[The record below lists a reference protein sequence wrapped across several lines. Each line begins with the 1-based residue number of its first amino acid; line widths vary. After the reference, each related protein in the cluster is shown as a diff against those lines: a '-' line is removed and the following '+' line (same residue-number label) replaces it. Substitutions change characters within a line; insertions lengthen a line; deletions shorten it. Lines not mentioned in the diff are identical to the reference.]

1 MIDRA
6 TSRASTSLSAACAVV
21 IGATVLTGCAAG
33 HARSLASRFVKPG
46 VPATDFGGPVPASG
60 HLPAREIDEARLRAA
75 NRSAASWGERMENTD
90 PDLAAALLLELML
103 PSAEH
108 QLGVAREYRRLGIL
122 DAAYARATKAIK
134 TEPYL
139 GEAHEMIAQIWRDW
153 QMPARALGPAYRAT
167 YFDARSA
174 SARNTLGT
182 ILERLGRLDAAGRAY
197 EAAAERAPAAAWP
210 LNNLCHLEL
219 GRGHL
224 DAARSYCTAALELQP
239 DFAAAHNNL
248 ALAFAAAGDLERA
261 EEQFLAAGDP
271 AAANYNLGIVYLA
284 HRQYDRAADRFEA
297 AIKARP
303 TFSAA
308 KARAHAARVRA
319 LTGSE

>member
-6 TSRASTSLSAACAVV
+6 TSRASTSLGAVCAVV
-21 IGATVLTGCAAG
+21 LGATALTGCATG

-46 VPATDFGGPVPASG
+46 VPTTDLQGPIPASG
-60 HLPAREIDEARLRAA
+60 HLPAREIDEARRRAPKQ
-75 NRSAASWGERMENTD
+75 STGWGLRMENTD
-90 PDLAAALLLELML
+90 PGLAAALLLELTL

-122 DAAYARATKAIK
+122 DAAYARVTEAIK
-134 TEPYL
+134 IEPHL
-139 GEAHEMIAQIWRDW
+139 REAHEMLAQIWRDW

-167 YFDARSA
+167 YFDPRSA

-182 ILERLGRLDAAGRAY
+182 ILERLGRPDAAGRAY

-219 GRGHL
+219 GRGRL
-224 DAARSYCTAALELQP
+224 DAARAYCTAALALQP

-248 ALAFAAAGDLERA
+248 ALAFAASGDLERA

-284 HRQYDRAADRFEA
+284 HRQYDCAADRFEA

-308 KARAHAARVRA
+308 KARAHEARVRA
-319 LTGSE
+319 RTGSE

>member
-6 TSRASTSLSAACAVV
+6 TRRASTSLSAVCAVV
-21 IGATVLTGCAAG
+21 IGATVLTGCATG

-46 VPATDFGGPVPASG
+46 VPTTNLGGPVPASG
-60 HLPAREIDEARLRAA
+60 HVPAREIDDARRRAKA
-75 NRSAASWGERMENTD
+75 KASWGVRMENTD
-90 PDLAAALLLELML
+90 PDLAAALLLEVML

-122 DAAYARATKAIK
+122 DAAYGRATQAIK
-134 TEPYL
+134 TEPHL
-139 GEAHEMIAQIWRDW
+139 GEAHEMLAQIWRDW
-153 QMPARALGPAYRAT
+153 QMPERALGPAYRAT

-182 ILERLGRLDAAGRAY
+182 ILERLGRLDAARRAY

-210 LNNLCHLEL
+210 LNNICHLEL

-224 DAARSYCTAALELQP
+224 DAARSFCTAALELQP

-284 HRQYDRAADRFEA
+284 HRQYDCAADRFEA